1 MTSAINIFRLLEAR
15 PGLASLTVA
24 ILSHAAPLAAELARR
39 PALLDGLIDASAF
52 EPLPAV
58 AFLERAMR
66 GGESGQDYQDR
77 LDHVRRVVGELRFAL
92 GAQIVAGGP
101 IRWRWQAAMPAS
113 PKRRSACWPRRRS
126 INSSRRMAACR
137 VASWSSWRWGGWA
150 ARR

>member
-24 ILSHAAPLAAELARR
+24 ILSHAAPLAADLARR

-58 AFLERAMR
+58 KFLERAMR

-92 GAQIVAGGP
+92 GRRSLRGGP
-101 IRWRWQAAMPAS
+101 IRSRWRVAMRAS
-113 PKRRSACWPRRRS
+113 RKRQSASWRRRRS
-126 INSSRRMAACR
+126 MNSSRRMAGCR
-137 VASWSSWRWGGWA
+137 VANW
-150 ARR
+150 